1 MVLTSHFQALC
12 SAGDRRPATHTSGTP
27 AFQAGGAQV
36 VAAEEVVAEG
46 GRASHS
52 SGAAAGGRCG
62 ASGTGAVGAGPC
74 GWRAADGWAAGS
86 SQIGRFCTFG
96 AARRA
101 LRAAPAGGCM
111 AQPLSPGSKPGR
123 GAPTSRTPA
132 PSTTSQHRSAA
143 AAALAASC
151 SFPPPCRPH
160 CHPQTLPHRFTQAA
174 APVRRRQRRRRR
186 RSACEGGGGV
196 SRSEAGGEGGSE
208 EGSYKRQR
216 GRRRRLTCAARL

>member
-1 MVLTSHFQALC
+1 MPPARSARTVFASALPFECLLERCVSERRSGVRFRNAVAPPVYPFARLFMVLTSHFQALC

-86 SQIGRFCTFG
+86 SQIDCFARLEPRGEPSGLLRQG
-96 AARRA
+96 AAW
-101 LRAAPAGGCM
+101 
-111 AQPLSPGSKPGR
+111 
-123 GAPTSRTPA
+123 
-132 PSTTSQHRSAA
+132 RS
-143 AAALAASC
+143 L
-151 SFPPPCRPH
+151 
-160 CHPQTLPHRFTQAA
+160 
-174 APVRRRQRRRRR
+174 
-186 RSACEGGGGV
+186 
-196 SRSEAGGEGGSE
+196 
-208 EGSYKRQR
+208 
-216 GRRRRLTCAARL
+216 